1 MSAIPT
7 TSLKAAGGNLQIR
20 AALTAA
26 LVAGSIVQ
34 ASIQWTPRI
43 AAANEIIIP
52 TSELWLLTDLYTNST
67 ANAGGEANPQVN
79 FYKDNDRLL
88 DSSHYLLSVLVT
100 SNQRPNGLHGNLQ
113 YEGGSHMSATVL
125 TSAADAAVQAVLAI
139 APYEKS
145 G

>member
-7 TSLKAAGGNLQIR
+7 TSLKAAGGNIQIR
-20 AALTAA
+20 ATLANAA
-26 LVAGSIVQ
+26 VAGTIAQ
-34 ASIQWTPRI
+34 ASLQWTPRV
-43 AAANEIIIP
+43 AAAAEIIIP
-52 TSELWLLTDLYTNST
+52 TSELWLLTDLYCNST
-67 ANAGGEANPQVN
+67 ANAGTDVSPQVN

-125 TSAADAAVQAVLAI
+125 TSVVAGAARAVLAI

>member
-7 TSLKAAGGNLQIR
+7 TSLKAAGGNVLI
-20 AALTAA
+20 TAA
-26 LVAGSIVQ
+26 IPDATAAGSIIQ
-34 ASIQWTPRI
+34 ASLQWTPRLV
-43 AAANEIIIP
+43 AAKEIIIP

-67 ANAGGEANPQVN
+67 ANAGDVTNPQVN

-88 DSSHYLLSVLVT
+88 DSSHFLLSVLVT

-113 YEGGSHMSATVL
+113 YEGGSHMSATLL
-125 TSAADAAVQAVLAI
+125 TSILAAKASPVLAI